1 MARSSAA
8 LKAVEPAAPTF
19 ASVMEALSK
28 NYVAQQPFKAKIKAL
43 DDEAK
48 TLKESA
54 ITMMDDQGVKK
65 TSTKT
70 ATISITELERTIV
83 EDVELA
89 YKAAKREGWLHL
101 FEVNHT
107 KHKEFMEKKG
117 KPLAGTRVGISTRFI
132 KLSGI
137 KQV

>member
-1 MARSSAA
+1 MAA
-8 LKAVEPAAPTF
+8 LSE
-19 ASVMEALSK
+19 
-28 NYVAQQPFKAKIKAL
+28 NYVAQKPFKAKIKLL

-48 TLKESA
+48 TLKETA
-54 ITMMDDQGVKK
+54 ITLMDEQGVKK

-70 ATISITELERTIV
+70 ATISITELERTVVDDI
-83 EDVELA
+83 ELA
-89 YKAAKREGWLHL
+89 FKTAKREGWLHL

-117 KPLAGTRVGISTRFI
+117 KPLAGTHTGIATRFI

-137 KQV
+137 AKV